1 MKRYYPFALLPSL
14 ILSSLFA
21 QAADIPTPI
30 IPVDRIVAVVNNQ
43 VITWNE
49 LNTRTDQIIRQLQK
63 QGIPLMDRSILLKQV
78 LDKMILDDTEMQ
90 YAKDTGISLD
100 DAQLDLAVSQI
111 AQDNKMSLAQF
122 QEKVRQDGIPWDKF
136 REDIRQEIIL
146 ARLRDREVNS
156 RITVT
161 PAEVEGQ
168 LKLEDKTTA
177 ITPTE
182 YELAHILV
190 EIPNSPTEAQ
200 VNEKQQK
207 IEQAL
212 KLIQG
217 GKSFTEVA
225 TLYSEAP
232 DALKGGELGWKT
244 SDVLPELFAQTV
256 KTMKPGEVSGILR
269 SSSGF
274 HIIKLLNERD
284 GQTTGHTNEQYHL
297 RQILININ
305 PDDPANAAEKKI
317 NNLYELLK
325 KGASFSDLA
334 TQDSE
339 DESRN
344 RGGDLGWVSEGA
356 TLPAFEEHFKNL
368 KVNEISQ
375 PFQTSL
381 GWHIIQLLGTRDI
394 NSNDEAHRAQIIQNL
409 KTKKADKAY
418 DEWLRQLRGQ
428 AYVENRLDD
437 K

>member
-1 MKRYYPFALLPSL
+1 MKRYTFIFLTSLLSPVL
-14 ILSSLFA
+14 TN
-21 QAADIPTPI
+21 AADTPI
-30 IPVDRIVAVVNNQ
+30 VPVDRIVAVVNNQ

-49 LNTRTDQIIRQLQK
+49 LNTKTDQIISQLKK
-63 QGIPLMDRSILLKQV
+63 QGIPLMDRSVLLKQV

-100 DAQLDLAVSQI
+100 EGQLDLAVNQI
-111 AQDNKMSLAQF
+111 AQDNKMSLTQF
-122 QEKVRQDGIPWDKF
+122 QEKVRQDNIPWSQF

-161 PAEVEGQ
+161 PAEVEAQ
-168 LKLEDKTTA
+168 LKLEGNTT
-177 ITPTE
+177 TNSPTE

-207 IEQAL
+207 IEEAL
-212 KLIQG
+212 KLIQN

-244 SDVLPELFAQTV
+244 ADVLPELFAQTV
-256 KTMKPGEVSGILR
+256 KNMKPGEVSGILR

-274 HIIKLLNERD
+274 HLIKLLNERD
-284 GQTTGHTNEQYHL
+284 GQNAGHTNEQYHL
-297 RQILININ
+297 RQILIPIN

-317 NNLYELLK
+317 NNIYELLK
-325 KGASFSDLA
+325 KGGNFSDLA
-334 TQDSE
+334 TQNSE

-356 TLPAFEEHFKNL
+356 TLPAFEEQFKKL
-368 KVNEISQ
+368 KVDEISP

-394 NSNDEAHRAQIIQNL
+394 NSNDEAHRSQIIQNL